1 MGVKKMTPEEYK
13 NMKDKIEEYEAL
25 KEKIRGLNYLISE
38 IIPSNVSNID
48 IMDNKGYVNR
58 VGIDFIIPLT
68 KAIYETL
75 QDQRDEL
82 AKEIR
87 EL

>member
-1 MGVKKMTPEEYK
+1 MTPEEYK

-58 VGIDFIIPLT
+58 VGIDFIIPVT

-75 QDQRDEL
+75 QNQRDEL

>member
-1 MGVKKMTPEEYK
+1 MTPEEYK
-13 NMKDKIEEYEAL
+13 NMKDKIEEYEDL

-38 IIPSNVSNID
+38 TIPANVSNID

-58 VGIDFIIPLT
+58 VGIDFIIPVA

-75 QDQRDEL
+75 VDQRNEL
-82 AKEIR
+82 QKEVKR
-87 EL
+87 L

>member
-1 MGVKKMTPEEYK
+1 MTPEEYK
-13 NMKDKIEEYEAL
+13 NMKDKIEEYEVL

-38 IIPSNVSNID
+38 TINVSNID

-58 VGIDFIIPLT
+58 VGVDFVIPVA
-68 KAIYETL
+68 KAIYGKL
-75 QDQRDEL
+75 VDLRNEL
-82 AKEIR
+82 EKEIR